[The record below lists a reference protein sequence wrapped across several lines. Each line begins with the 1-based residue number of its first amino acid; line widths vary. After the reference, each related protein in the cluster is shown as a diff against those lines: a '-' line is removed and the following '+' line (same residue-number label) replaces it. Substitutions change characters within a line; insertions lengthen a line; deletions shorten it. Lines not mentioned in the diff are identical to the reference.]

1 MSQYFTGLDDLRAQL
16 EANGW
21 RIYPKHL
28 GSDGNACNW
37 IACMKG
43 PEDAPDCECTDK
55 PPQFVVTPY
64 HIKFEGHES
73 QSALVDMTG
82 VAGGQWFKLQVYSIT
97 ASELLDCLPE
107 AKARLAAAWSAIGKA

>member
-37 IACMKG
+37 IACMKTA
-43 PEDAPDCECTDK
+43 E
-55 PPQFVVTPY
+55 
-64 HIKFEGHES
+64 
-73 QSALVDMTG
+73 ALRLPSKQLD
-82 VAGGQWFKLQVYSIT
+82 
-97 ASELLDCLPE
+97 LL
-107 AKARLAAAWSAIGKA
+107 